1 LILKKNRYSI
11 NALLSALEKENLIE
25 EIPIYFFKDKLAL
38 LKGIEEL
45 WEKFEKIIM
54 PFLFYNATLGYKSI
68 SISFEQ
74 NP

>member
-45 WEKFEKIIM
+45 WKKFEKNKIAFS
-54 PFLFYNATLGYKSI
+54 FLQRNSGI
-68 SISFEQ
+68 
-74 NP
+74 

>member
-1 LILKKNRYSI
+1 LKKYPFI
-11 NALLSALEKENLIE
+11 
-25 EIPIYFFKDKLAL
+25 FFKDKLAL

-68 SISFEQ
+68 SISFKQ